1 MSVDN
6 EITMPANG
14 DFLVGGKLLIEV
26 GGKGKDFSQIADLP
40 DSYLAVDNVE
50 IGAGNRIPLWML
62 GLLY

>member
-1 MSVDN
+1 
-6 EITMPANG
+6 MPANG
-14 DFLVGGKLLIEV
+14 DFLVDGKLLIEV

-50 IGAGNRIPLWML
+50 IGVGNRIPLWML

>member
-6 EITMPANG
+6 EITMPVNG
-14 DFLVGGKLLIEV
+14 DFLFDGKLLIEV

-50 IGAGNRIPLWML
+50 IGVGNRIPLWML

>member
-14 DFLVGGKLLIEV
+14 DFLVGGKFLIEV

-50 IGAGNRIPLWML
+50 IGVGNRIPLWML

>member
-1 MSVDN
+1 
-6 EITMPANG
+6 MPANG

-40 DSYLAVDNVE
+40 DSYLAVANVE
-50 IGAGNRIPLWML
+50 IGVGNRIPLWML